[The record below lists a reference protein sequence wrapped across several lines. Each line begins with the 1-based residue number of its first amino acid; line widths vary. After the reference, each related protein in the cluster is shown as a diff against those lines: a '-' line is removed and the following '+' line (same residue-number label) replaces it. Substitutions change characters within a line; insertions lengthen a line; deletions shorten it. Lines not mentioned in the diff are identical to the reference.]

1 METVEELRSN
11 RPTEVVAARW
21 TAVVAVVLWVPVS
34 RNILVAPTLAIC
46 LMFLFVFGA
55 FGVVKGREAGRVMAA
70 VAAVLLSVLF
80 LPFCWT
86 VLVRGGD
93 GYSIGYAL
101 LALAAVLLAGGSVW
115 LMYRPRANR
124 YVHLV
129 GVALRR
135 TS

>member
-86 VLVRGGD
+86 VLAHGGD